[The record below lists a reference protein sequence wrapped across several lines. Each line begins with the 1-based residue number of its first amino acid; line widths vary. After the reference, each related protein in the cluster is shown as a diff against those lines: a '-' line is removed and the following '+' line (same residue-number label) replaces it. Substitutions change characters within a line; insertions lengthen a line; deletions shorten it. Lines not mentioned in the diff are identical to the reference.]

1 MKLATFTHHRRR
13 GIGVVLDA
21 AIVDLAALEP
31 GLPTDMLGFLQAG
44 PSAVAAARDCAAR
57 GAAQIPLA
65 EVQIEAPIRRP
76 PKILAVG
83 LNYADH
89 IRETGA
95 ARPVVPVI
103 FNKQST
109 AVIGPGQP
117 ILIPPESPCVDYE
130 GELAMVIGVR
140 CRRVPRSQAQKV
152 IAGLTICNDVSVRD
166 WQKRTPTM
174 TMGKS
179 WDSHCPLGPYLVT
192 LDEIADPQ
200 ALTLV
205 TRVNGEIRQRASTA
219 DMVFDCW
226 DLVAHLSTAFT
237 LEPGDVISTGTPAG
251 VGMAMTPQRWLRAG
265 DIVSIEI
272 ERIGELTNP
281 VAAEAASTPAA
292 DRA

>member
-1 MKLATFTHHRRR
+1 MKLATFTRHRRR
-13 GIGVVLDA
+13 GIGVVIDDA
-21 AIVDLAALEP
+21 IIDLAALEP
-31 GLPTDMLGFLQAG
+31 GLPSDMIAFLEAG
-44 PSAVAAARDCAAR
+44 PSAIAAVRDGAAR
-57 GAAQIPLA
+57 GAPRTALA
-65 EVQIEAPIRRP
+65 EVRIEAPIRRP

-130 GELAMVIGVR
+130 GELAMVVGVR
-140 CRRVPRSQAQKV
+140 CRRVPRSQAQNV

-192 LDEIADPQ
+192 LDEIPDPQ

-219 DMVFDCW
+219 EMVFDCW

-265 DIVSIEI
+265 DVVSIEV
-272 ERIGELTNP
+272 ERIGALTNP
-281 VAAEAASTPAA
+281 VAAETPAA
-292 DRA
+292 EQS